1 METINPVGEVF
12 SYKRTK
18 DIPWLKDKRKEF
30 TGTFQ
35 SELDRIYL
43 KKKQLRPPDKFAS
56 RKYESQ
62 QVHPSEDLGQS
73 LGLNEVILICSTF
86 TLDAHGPYP
95 LPVT

>member
-12 SYKRTK
+12 SYKKTK

-43 KKKQLRPPDKFAS
+43 KKKQFQPPDDKFAS
-56 RKYESQ
+56 RKHESR

-73 LGLNEVILICSTF
+73 
-86 TLDAHGPYP
+86 
-95 LPVT
+95 